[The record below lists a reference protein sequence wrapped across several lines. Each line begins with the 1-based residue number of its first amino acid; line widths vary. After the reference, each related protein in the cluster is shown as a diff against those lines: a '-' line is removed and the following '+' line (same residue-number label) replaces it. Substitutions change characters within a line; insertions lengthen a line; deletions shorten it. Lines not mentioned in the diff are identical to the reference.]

1 MTLPLAGLMCRLGP
15 DDPFLGTAVRW
26 IRASSKLAQTEVG
39 LSCGKSDGAELHHQ
53 EQPITG
59 IRGPSADA
67 IGMTPAKAERVCID
81 SPLEGA
87 GFETSIPLTKYV
99 GLFAERCGQSTSA
112 ACRSPAKA
120 GWWIKS
126 SLSSVRSAFSTQ
138 PKSVAHRKSSRRW
151 IRLASCWAT
160 AKTTVGLLV
169 RIRLAPTASLRTRA
183 GPHGGGGSTTAE
195 VPDIF
200 CGELDTPP

>member
-1 MTLPLAGLMCRLGP
+1 MPLGCPPADKFKVMTLPLAGLMCRLGP

-81 SPLEGA
+81 SPLEGTGFKLPVPGRNRMA
-87 GFETSIPLTKYV
+87 FRGLARSAPGIGAADVLGSLPDSPLEGNGFEPSVP
-99 GLFAERCGQSTSA
+99 RCA
-112 ACRSPAKA
+112 
-120 GWWIKS
+120 
-126 SLSSVRSAFSTQ
+126 
-138 PKSVAHRKSSRRW
+138 
-151 IRLASCWAT
+151 
-160 AKTTVGLLV
+160 
-169 RIRLAPTASLRTRA
+169 
-183 GPHGGGGSTTAE
+183 
-195 VPDIF
+195 
-200 CGELDTPP
+200 

>member
-1 MTLPLAGLMCRLGP
+1 MPLGCPPADKFKVMTLPLAGLMCRLGP

-87 GFETSIPLTKYV
+87 GFETSIPLTRYV
-99 GLFAERCGQSTSA
+99 GLFAERCGQKTPTEVASDRRTIL
-112 ACRSPAKA
+112 A
-120 GWWIKS
+120 GPNV
-126 SLSSVRSAFSTQ
+126 L
-138 PKSVAHRKSSRRW
+138 
-151 IRLASCWAT
+151 
-160 AKTTVGLLV
+160 
-169 RIRLAPTASLRTRA
+169 IRLAPAASQRTIFPATGTPCPRPLQPAAVLSEARGVQHRLARTAA
-183 GPHGGGGSTTAE
+183 TAAL
-195 VPDIF
+195 PQ
-200 CGELDTPP
+200 